1 MFKGVKD
8 VLQHWNLNSIYS
20 FLDYLV
26 ENKKFRY
33 ILICNC
39 CDQKIDNTD
48 IRTGKFRPLSCD
60 FLPLKKY
67 NPKNYI
73 DLKRKKFLVIQIL

>member
-20 FLDYLV
+20 FLDYLIV
-26 ENKKFRY
+26 NKKFRY

-39 CDQKIDNTD
+39 CGQKIDNND
-48 IRTGKFRPLSCD
+48 IRTGNFRPLSCD

-67 NPKNYI
+67 NPKKLYRYKTKEI
-73 DLKRKKFLVIQIL
+73 SVIQIS